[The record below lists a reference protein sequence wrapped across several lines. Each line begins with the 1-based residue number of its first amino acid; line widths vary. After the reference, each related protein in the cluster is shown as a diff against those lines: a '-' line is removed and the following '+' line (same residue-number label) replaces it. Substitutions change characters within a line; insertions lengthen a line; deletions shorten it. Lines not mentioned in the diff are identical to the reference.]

1 MLRGPQEEGRTPGS
15 SGVVSLS
22 AGAGERGALA
32 GRGGWD
38 PGAPGGPHRF
48 RPPTPPVSRAER
60 GTGLIREILLEP
72 WGGPAGSCHPV
83 SGSCASPRR
92 FKPGGGDLIS
102 SETVLRG
109 KLLTPRILTRDPKA
123 AARWADLPPGG
134 PSWARAG
141 AHRPGRKDADLPR
154 GLDTYGIAPACARP
168 ADMLLRRRK
177 CAGRAGLRGQNG
189 LCSLGVEEPSR
200 APVSQVKREPREATA
215 SSGRPWGW
223 LGTLPTWKMSR
234 GGEEAAFQIS
244 VWPSRTIGVLLGSLE
259 KRSLPV
265 KALLV
270 ILGVAETS
278 SFLDG
283 GSFLKLPL
291 PNRVVLLL
299 HGADESLFSLLGI
312 LKYTL

>member
-1 MLRGPQEEGRTPGS
+1 
-15 SGVVSLS
+15 
-22 AGAGERGALA
+22 
-32 GRGGWD
+32 
-38 PGAPGGPHRF
+38 
-48 RPPTPPVSRAER
+48 
-60 GTGLIREILLEP
+60 
-72 WGGPAGSCHPV
+72 
-83 SGSCASPRR
+83 
-92 FKPGGGDLIS
+92 
-102 SETVLRG
+102 
-109 KLLTPRILTRDPKA
+109 
-123 AARWADLPPGG
+123 
-134 PSWARAG
+134 
-141 AHRPGRKDADLPR
+141 
-154 GLDTYGIAPACARP
+154 
-168 ADMLLRRRK
+168 
-177 CAGRAGLRGQNG
+177 
-189 LCSLGVEEPSR
+189 
-200 APVSQVKREPREATA
+200 
-215 SSGRPWGW
+215 
-223 LGTLPTWKMSR
+223 MSR